1 MTKLRLVAILAAV
14 CLMSNRATSASEHA
28 VQGPD
33 TLSADPASPPFW
45 ISASAA
51 TGADGEVNYERF
63 NIGLREVLRSQAIP
77 IAHGAAGTA
86 AEQQPC
92 TQFTVSYTGGPAKA
106 MTTWQSALAN
116 AESVIKGTVTA
127 TTPGFFTTSPATI
140 LTVHID
146 QQVRGD
152 RPLGQGH
159 DIFVPYFAADF
170 RVGNARFCNAGL
182 SRNGG
187 SFLPAIND
195 EILILVFDRLR
206 SGYLSTRDE
215 NLFFGR
221 DDVVY
226 APFIFNTDTSLPRTT
241 SFKSLVVHARDD
253 RRVKFPERALP

>member
-1 MTKLRLVAILAAV
+1 MTKLRLIAILAAF
-14 CLMSNRATSASEHA
+14 CLTSTRATSAAEHA
-28 VQGPD
+28 VQRPD
-33 TLSADPASPPFW
+33 TLSADPTSPPFW

-51 TGADGEVNYERF
+51 TAADGEVNYERF
-63 NIGLREVLRSQAIP
+63 NIGLREVIRSQAIP
-77 IAHGAAGTA
+77 IARGASTA

-106 MTTWQSALAN
+106 MTTWRSALAN
-116 AESVIKGTVTA
+116 AESVVKGRVTA

-146 QQVRGD
+146 QRVSGD
-152 RPLGQGH
+152 WPLGEGH

-170 RVGNARFCNAGL
+170 RVGGARFCNAGL

-206 SGYLSTRDE
+206 AGYLSTRDE

-253 RRVKFPERALP
+253 RRVKGPERALP